1 VNTPEKKIALANI
14 VGKTL
19 GFPSVTRFADL
30 FSVLEGETESKV
42 VSYQDREGKTSANGT
57 RTWIWGNID
66 GKHRSFYVQPT
77 DDVMRYITDTDV
89 VGGSKYFQITDR
101 GDNVSLVTVVWDQI
115 IASRW
120 LAFIDTDSIPK
131 AES

>member
-1 VNTPEKKIALANI
+1 VKTAQDRIEQAKICD
-14 VGKTL
+14 KTL
-19 GFPSVTRFADL
+19 GFPSATRFADL
-30 FSVLEGETESKV
+30 FSVIPDLTDSKLL
-42 VSYQDREGKTSANGT
+42 SYQDRDGKTRSNGT

-66 GKHRSFYVQPT
+66 GKHRSFHVQPT
-77 DDVMRYITDTDV
+77 DGVMRYITDTDV

-120 LAFIDTDSIPK
+120 LAFIDTDSIPSPK
-131 AES
+131 S

>member
-1 VNTPEKKIALANI
+1 MKTAQEKIEIAKICD
-14 VGKTL
+14 KTL
-19 GFPSVTRFADL
+19 GFPSASKFSDL
-30 FSVLEGETESKV
+30 FSVLEGETESQE
-42 VSYQDREGKTSANGT
+42 VSYQDREGNTRRNGT
-57 RTWIWGNID
+57 RTWIWGSIG

-77 DDVMRYITDTDV
+77 DGVMRYISDTDV

-120 LAFIDTDSIPK
+120 LAFIDTDSIPE
-131 AES
+131 AAS

>member
-1 VNTPEKKIALANI
+1 MKTAQDKIELAKI
-14 VGKTL
+14 VGKEL
-19 GFPSVTRFADL
+19 GFPSATKFNDL
-30 FSVLEGETESKV
+30 FSVLVGATESKV
-42 VSYQDREGKTSANGT
+42 LSYQDREGKTRGNGT
-57 RTWIWGNID
+57 TSWIWGNID

-77 DDVMRYITDTDV
+77 HGVMRYITDTDV

-120 LAFIDTDSIPK
+120 LAFIDTDSIPE
-131 AES
+131 AAS

>member
-1 VNTPEKKIALANI
+1 VNTAQKKIELAKI
-14 VGKTL
+14 VGKDL
-19 GFPSVTRFADL
+19 GFPSATRFSDL
-30 FSVLEGETESKV
+30 FSVLEGATESQAV
-42 VSYQDREGKTSANGT
+42 AYQDRDGRVRGNGT
-57 RTWIWGNID
+57 RSWIWGNID

-77 DDVMRYITDTDV
+77 DGVMRYITDTDV
-89 VGGSKYFQITDR
+89 VGGEKYFQITDR

>member
-1 VNTPEKKIALANI
+1 MRTAAKKIALANI

-42 VSYQDREGKTSANGT
+42 VSYQTPEGKTSSNGT
-57 RTWIWGNID
+57 RTWIWGTIG

-77 DDVMRYITDTDV
+77 DDLMRYITDTDV

-120 LAFIDTDSIPK
+120 LAFIDTDSIPS

>member
-1 VNTPEKKIALANI
+1 MKTAQEKIDQAKICD
-14 VGKTL
+14 KTL
-19 GFPSVTRFADL
+19 GFPSAEKFSDL
-30 FSVLEGETESKV
+30 FSVLEGATESEV
-42 VSYQDREGKTSANGT
+42 VNYQDREGKTRSNGT

-77 DDVMRYITDTDV
+77 DGVMRYITDTDV

-120 LAFIDTDSIPK
+120 LAFIDTDSIPEAK
-131 AES
+131 E

>member
-1 VNTPEKKIALANI
+1 MRTAEKKIALANI

-19 GFPSVTRFADL
+19 GFPSATRFADL
-30 FSVLEGETESKV
+30 FSVLEGATESEV
-42 VSYQDREGKTSANGT
+42 VYYEDREGNTRVNGT

-77 DDVMRYITDTDV
+77 DGVMRYITDTDV

-120 LAFIDTDSIPK
+120 LAFIDTDSIPRAK
-131 AES
+131 A

>member
-1 VNTPEKKIALANI
+1 VKTVQEKLDLCKI

-19 GFPSVTRFADL
+19 AFPEVTLFADL
-30 FSVLEGETESKV
+30 FSVIPDLTESKI
-42 VSYQDREGKTSANGT
+42 VSYQTPEGKTSTNGT
-57 RTWIWGNID
+57 RTWIWGSIG
-66 GKHRSFYVQPT
+66 GKHRSFHVQPT

-120 LAFIDTDSIPK
+120 LAFIDTDSIPEAK
-131 AES
+131 E

>member
-1 VNTPEKKIALANI
+1 MKTAQDKIELAKI

-19 GFPSVTRFADL
+19 GFPSATKFSDL
-30 FSVLEGETESKV
+30 FSVIPDLTESKLLN
-42 VSYQDREGKTSANGT
+42 YQTREGKTSTNGT
-57 RTWIWGNID
+57 RSWIWGNIND
-66 GKHRSFYVQPT
+66 KHRSFHVQPT
-77 DDVMRYITDTDV
+77 DGVMRYISDTDV

-120 LAFIDTDSIPK
+120 LAFIDTDSIPEAK
-131 AES
+131 E

>member
-1 VNTPEKKIALANI
+1 M
-14 VGKTL
+14 
-19 GFPSVTRFADL
+19 
-30 FSVLEGETESKV
+30 
-42 VSYQDREGKTSANGT
+42 
-57 RTWIWGNID
+57 
-66 GKHRSFYVQPT
+66 QPT

-115 IASRW
+115 IANRW

-131 AES
+131 AQS

>member
-1 VNTPEKKIALANI
+1 MKTAQDRIEQAKICD
-14 VGKTL
+14 KTL
-19 GFPSVTRFADL
+19 GFPSATRFADL
-30 FSVLEGETESKV
+30 FSVIPDLTDSKLL
-42 VSYQDREGKTSANGT
+42 SYQDRDGKTRSNGT

-66 GKHRSFYVQPT
+66 GKHRSFHVQPT
-77 DDVMRYITDTDV
+77 DGVMRYITDTDV

-120 LAFIDTDSIPK
+120 LAFIDTDSIPSPK
-131 AES
+131 S